1 MKIKTART
9 RIECSIIIYFT
20 ILVNYRLHLTTN
32 LIARGSSG
40 RVDLFLPH
48 YDAEFGL
55 AVGDD
60 CETASPAATAAAH
73 AWTCA

>member
-1 MKIKTART
+1 MKTKTART

-20 ILVNYRLHLTTN
+20 ILVNYRLRLTTN

-40 RVDLFLPH
+40 RVDLFLFH

-60 CETASPAATAAAH
+60 
-73 AWTCA
+73 W